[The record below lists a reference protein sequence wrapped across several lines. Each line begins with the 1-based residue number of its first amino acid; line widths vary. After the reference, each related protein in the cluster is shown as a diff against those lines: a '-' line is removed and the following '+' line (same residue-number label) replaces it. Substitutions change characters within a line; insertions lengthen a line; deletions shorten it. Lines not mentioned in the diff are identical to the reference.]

1 LNLKIYKTMPEV
13 HITKLEQFQELT
25 KSNVAVVKFTASWC
39 GPCRRM
45 APDFEALAKIDYEPK
60 ASFMSIDLDEAEGN
74 SELRGLIKDVS
85 SIPTFHFYKDGKV
98 VDKLTGAN
106 VAALKEKLDK
116 LTQEASMVCCL
127 APPLKVELAPIEQED
142 VLELCTG
149 HIAEDMDPEVIAK
162 LKQLEAEGPK
172 SVEAISEQAEEKVAE
187 KAEEEVDDKAKEEVD
202 YKAKEEVDEK
212 AKEEV
217 DVKAED
223 KEDEEVKPDEKKE

>member
-1 LNLKIYKTMPEV
+1 MPEV

-45 APDFEALAKIDYEPK
+45 APDFEALSKIDYEPK
-60 ASFMSIDLDEAEGN
+60 ASFMSIDLDEAESN

-106 VAALKEKLDK
+106 LPALKEKLDK

-127 APPLKVELAPIEQED
+127 APPEKVELAPIEQED
-142 VLELCTG
+142 AQELCTG

-162 LKQLEAEGPK
+162 LKQLEAESPK
-172 SVEAISEQAEEKVAE
+172 IVEATNEQAEEKVAE
-187 KAEEEVDDKAKEEVD
+187 KAEEEVD
-202 YKAKEEVDEK
+202 EK

-217 DVKAED
+217 DVKSED
-223 KEDEEVKPDEKKE
+223 KVDEEVKPDEKKE